1 MMTRFQKPPH
11 LSPSLQDIQT
21 ELARWRRKHG
31 GPGRHI
37 PAALWD
43 KAVAVARSEG
53 AGPVARALGL
63 RVKYLKRHLAA
74 AEDTAEQFVE
84 ISDELADTP
93 KARAWAVVEI
103 VGPRSERLRLE
114 APAGSSLA
122 TAATV
127 AAFLRELERQ

>member
-1 MMTRFQKPPH
+1 MTRLRKQLSF
-11 LSPSLQDIQT
+11 SPSVQAVQS
-21 ELARWRRKHG
+21 ELARWRKKHG
-31 GPGRHI
+31 GPGRHV

-43 KAVAVARSEG
+43 KAVAVARIEG

-63 RVKYLKRHLAA
+63 RVERLERRVSA
-74 AEDTAEQFVE
+74 AEHEAEPFVE
-84 ISDELADTP
+84 ISDKVVDTP
-93 KARAWAVVEI
+93 KAGAWAVVEI

-127 AAFLRELERQ
+127 AAFLRELERR